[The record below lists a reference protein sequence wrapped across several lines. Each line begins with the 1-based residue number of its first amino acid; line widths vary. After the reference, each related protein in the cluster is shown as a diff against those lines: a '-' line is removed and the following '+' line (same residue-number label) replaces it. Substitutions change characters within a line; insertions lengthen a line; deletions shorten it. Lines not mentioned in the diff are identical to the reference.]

1 MTRGEVCWCVLR
13 ASRCPR
19 ITALSVLSTPVPS
32 TRFAGMKI
40 FTASCSSCCESRQF
54 AVLQPEDARGD
65 VRRVHGLLAPSWHED
80 FCCFVVIADG
90 TLIERTLNACS
101 LTTTTGRQ
109 LPAPARPSFGAFAAE
124 FLSAAAWRRSPMP
137 RAHRPHMRLCP
148 AELGGK
154 CQEVREWSQRNPDR
168 MGDLS
173 EFELRSVTF

>member
-1 MTRGEVCWCVLR
+1 MGCVGGGNFGHARTLLLKTRQHQ
-13 ASRCPR
+13 
-19 ITALSVLSTPVPS
+19 
-32 TRFAGMKI
+32 
-40 FTASCSSCCESRQF
+40 SRQF

-148 AELGGK
+148 GEPRGK
-154 CQEVREWSQRNPDR
+154 CQRSQGRKETR
-168 MGDLS
+168 IGW
-173 EFELRSVTF
+173 RI